1 MQTLHLPISTKKINE
16 LHNKINDYTQKNLHN
31 YAVLQLVDFLDE
43 KGEFSEYKD
52 ELNNIIEEHDIL
64 GYMNTSS
71 IERRDEIRQICLSI
85 FRLYYGNNA
94 VKKIYSA
101 Y

>member
-1 MQTLHLPISTKKINE
+1 MENLHITVSTKKINE
-16 LHNKINDYTQKNLHN
+16 LYNKIYNYTQKNYHN
-31 YAVLQLVDFLDE
+31 YAVMVLADFL
-43 KGEFSEYKD
+43 EFEDYKT
-52 ELNNIIEEHDIL
+52 ELGNIIDEHDIL
-64 GYMNTSS
+64 GYMKTDS
-71 IERRDEIRQICLSI
+71 IKRRDEIRQICLNI

>member
-1 MQTLHLPISTKKINE
+1 MQTLHLPISTKKLNE
-16 LHNKINDYTQKNLHN
+16 LYNKINDYTQKNYHN
-31 YAVLQLVDFLDE
+31 YAVLVIADFL
-43 KGEFSEYKD
+43 EFEDYKT
-52 ELNNIIEEHDIL
+52 ELGNIIDTHDAL
-64 GYMNTSS
+64 GYMDSESS
-71 IERRDEIRQICLSI
+71 KRRDEIRQICCSV